1 MSVRDG
7 RGAII
12 TTVAMCAAKSRAPA
26 SAAAGHYS
34 QLKVS
39 TGILLHTSSWLAV
52 GLGHHVHVSY
62 NKN

>member
-1 MSVRDG
+1 MDMVSDAD
-7 RGAII
+7 AIM

-39 TGILLHTSSWLAV
+39 TGILLHTSS
-52 GLGHHVHVSY
+52 
-62 NKN
+62 